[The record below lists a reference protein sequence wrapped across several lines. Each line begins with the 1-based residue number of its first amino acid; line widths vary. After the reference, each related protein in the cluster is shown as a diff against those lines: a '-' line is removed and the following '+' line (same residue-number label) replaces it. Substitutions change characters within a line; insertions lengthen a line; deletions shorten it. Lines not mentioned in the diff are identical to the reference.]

1 MPCEQHWIDFWS
13 IWIGFVLRK
22 PSKGGQGSAPS
33 YTRNEKCDTFERACW
48 EALYE
53 LFGNVCCSSLRL
65 PEAIWGSLWEAL
77 WISLNELPSLPF
89 PIFFYSMLEVGDCL
103 KILIFRSYPLVH
115 GLVQW
120 KRANTAIQGNRWWF
134 FFCTDGGMSQYFE
147 KTWKMLF
154 FLDSLAHVP
163 LKNEILR
170 FAPPHLQKVQPTYFS
185 SWEENWSF
193 FCRGVEQTTFL
204 SFAPWPLSRPQVNVN
219 LQRYL
224 TRREFLGF
232 HPLIIRRFSPH
243 TFHLEKKTEVFSA
256 EGSSKQHFFRL
267 HPHPWVHLKWMWTC
281 KGTSQEENS

>member
-1 MPCEQHWIDFWS
+1 MFGDWPSSKCKETS
-13 IWIGFVLRK
+13 RK
-22 PSKGGQGSAPS
+22 LSLWVGKSG
-33 YTRNEKCDTFERACW
+33 TRACW
-48 EALYE
+48 S
-53 LFGNVCCSSLRL
+53 CSERGQIHQFK
-65 PEAIWGSLWEAL
+65 EI
-77 WISLNELPSLPF
+77 
-89 PIFFYSMLEVGDCL
+89 GDD
-103 KILIFRSYPLVH
+103 
-115 GLVQW
+115 
-120 KRANTAIQGNRWWF
+120 F
-134 FFCTDGGMSQYFE
+134 FFCTDGGMSQHFE

-163 LKNEILR
+163 HKNEILR

-224 TRREFLGF
+224 TRREFLGLN
-232 HPLIIRRFSPH
+232 PLIFRRFSAH

-256 EGSSKQHFFRL
+256 EGSRKQHFCRL

-281 KGTSQEENS
+281 KYTSEEGNS